1 MVTDNANN
9 SAKVFNVYGR
19 QSQAIDETS
28 VEVLIFLMPTIS
40 TKKETFGG
48 VVLQSS
54 LFFYPDSWNSFYWI
68 ISYIFNRN
76 TSFKEATYYSL
87 VFGPFL
93 FPIATPIWQIVHA
106 FKGTQYSK
114 SMVFK
119 SLEAFL
125 ESAPQLLLQLTIL
138 IIKWSHISNHI
149 AQLFHCHDLPVFSCY
164 NYSTIKDLEHK
175 NGGCAFRRECEI
187 DSKFNVNYCVEVT
200 SPINKLMWIIN
211 RVEKR
216 GTVKSKRTR
225 REAAQSGVVTNSLRL
240 GMSMQFTDASDKET
254 AEAYEEGLA
263 QLTDNARH
271 VIMHLTELAHDYS
284 RDRKERVIVAVI
296 ERHIRKV
303 KTGHK
308 LPALYLMDSIV
319 KNHQT
324 PYRDLFQQNIV
335 STFASVF
342 ITAPEKTKK
351 VKTMDPAWPI
361 VNTPPA
367 SSSTKVHTT
376 SPQPNIHVNPAVF
389 NRPRDDNASIFERS
403 STQGKRTFRITEKKK
418 LELELEVTR
427 KEVEERQSKKTGD
440 ERSCSSQRRD
450 PRIRE
455 KKTESN
461 SKRNDIVANGT
472 HDCKDSDSTAT
483 LSSPSNRYIKD
494 SKSSHKSKSSSFSPS
509 KSKAKSSL
517 SHDRSRKS
525 KDSLSSRNKKNSSS
539 SSSSK
544 KQSSSSSKMNK
555 SSPPPS
561 PKKKGTRTFE
571 FSISP
576 TIRALDQ
583 QSRVKELG
591 RIPKKITKRADDS
604 PQPPPVDVFPEEESH
619 VEFNQGR
626 FSKQSTIKRRG
637 ANIKDDEST
646 PPEKKKKDM
655 PIDLFGDEL
664 KNDVHSQLLV
674 DIQNDPLP
682 SPSTTGWAKFKETN
696 PDEFHTPIRN
706 GRRHGS
712 NDRFNIGND
721 FRGGRGGFG
730 HRRSRSDRR
739 HLGGNSTNGNDA
751 FGPFDHNQPTT
762 NSIFNNNMIEMVLQN
777 MQNPEHVRNEVI
789 PTIVKQARENLQSGC
804 MNNTQF
810 SELMRQVMTLKEQA
824 MMIQAERRSN
834 DPPFQ
839 GHKPQNVSQ
848 PPNFQ
853 QPMPF
858 FNQQIFNG
866 DQPQQQSRPP
876 FRPHVR
882 DLPQAN
888 PEDLEFI
895 KNDPVKTIP
904 IDGESREIRQYD
916 EVCTVVMGDCEL
928 KELSFQPGTRR
939 VIIDDKVIV
948 SCELD
953 VKHYTNV
960 MIDGVEHR
968 IKIGAPTRE
977 LWIDGQWYECYF
989 DNKVNVLV
997 GMTYHSFF
1005 LEGPAP
1011 TVKIGERRADLCP
1024 GKVNL
1029 IVDGDFSIMTSIFLD
1044 SKPQKFDIDGKPH
1057 VIRFVEGLKTV
1068 LINGHPYRTEFGGM
1082 PMRSPTQRITNQT
1095 SSPKEIEKEDNSN
1108 VVPPFLTESE
1118 NSNGAS
1124 LENVDE
1130 SLGSDGENKI
1140 DNYKSEKLMQET
1152 NETEPLEEPKDEAVD
1167 VHNLWKQLLGAGLVS
1182 TGSDINEGLKAK
1194 KSIPGLDSSIP
1205 QEDEIDKENLNPKE
1219 DSSSIIKQKEPPTT
1233 DVKMSEIK
1241 PIILKSHNSTLKER
1255 QQGIVNQLYD
1265 PSALQCKNCGMR
1277 YSPMDMISY
1286 SQHLDWHFRMKRRE
1300 KDNAKKAQSRRW
1312 YFERMDWIVS
1322 DEIEEED
1329 KENTNTEPSVAE
1341 KVIPTVPASQVKEEN
1356 TCPICKEEFEQF
1368 YKDDTDEDGKWL
1380 LYNAIQQEDR
1390 VFHPQCYQDFTED
1403 RNLNSS
1409 TLSHEDSVNQS
1420 NFEDS
1425 TVSEEGKVIHPMD
1438 VGNSGT
1444 LNLNV
1449 KLEKEEI
1456 KEENVD
1462 NELLE
1467 SKEDIKIKSEPE
1479 DVVVKEEVEEDVSK
1493 SESVTVKSEHSDDEA
1508 SSPDDLNDEET
1519 LDGMVDE
1526 SPAILSAPKTIRVNL
1541 TTPIPGSGSSSPKQT
1556 ETDNTFVENGKG
1568 DHTEEV
1574 SKKKLTKKMNLI
1586 LKRLFK
1592 NLKKQTNKKILN
1604 GELSGLCSIIQN
1616 HRRHSRVTLR
1626 WFFSSTL
1633 LFTNKYNI

>member
-1 MVTDNANN
+1 
-9 SAKVFNVYGR
+9 
-19 QSQAIDETS
+19 
-28 VEVLIFLMPTIS
+28 
-40 TKKETFGG
+40 
-48 VVLQSS
+48 
-54 LFFYPDSWNSFYWI
+54 
-68 ISYIFNRN
+68 
-76 TSFKEATYYSL
+76 
-87 VFGPFL
+87 
-93 FPIATPIWQIVHA
+93 
-106 FKGTQYSK
+106 
-114 SMVFK
+114 
-119 SLEAFL
+119 
-125 ESAPQLLLQLTIL
+125 
-138 IIKWSHISNHI
+138 
-149 AQLFHCHDLPVFSCY
+149 
-164 NYSTIKDLEHK
+164 
-175 NGGCAFRRECEI
+175 
-187 DSKFNVNYCVEVT
+187 
-200 SPINKLMWIIN
+200 
-211 RVEKR
+211 
-216 GTVKSKRTR
+216 
-225 REAAQSGVVTNSLRL
+225 
-240 GMSMQFTDASDKET
+240 MSMQFTDASDKET

-342 ITAPEKTKK
+342 ITAPEKVRSLMYRLRNTWNDIFTPTKMFQLDKK

-389 NRPRDDNASIFERS
+389 NRPRDDNASIFEEVQR
-403 STQGKRTFRITEKKK
+403 KERELLELRKKK

-427 KEVEERQSKKTGD
+427 KEVEERQSKVEREPSKSTQRSSKKTGD

-455 KKTESN
+455 KTESN

-561 PKKKGTRTFE
+561 PKKREREPSSSPSPPPSEHSVEQSNDTPCSSSMA
-571 FSISP
+571 SIQ
-576 TIRALDQ
+576 DQ

-706 GRRHGS
+706 GRRHGP

-1082 PMRSPTQRITNQT
+1082 PMVIFVEGIKHFVRLTVLPRGIIPGQAQIKNMPMGLGISNVSSFNRSEDEIRSPTQRITNQT

-1130 SLGSDGENKI
+1130 VGSSSAFDKLLTLFPKSLGSDGENKI

-1574 SKKKLTKKMNLI
+1574 SKKADEENEFDSEAIIQKFEKTNEQEDSKLGLKGKKLI
-1586 LKRLFK
+1586 IIPPQ
-1592 NLKKQTNKKILN
+1592 KKD
-1604 GELSGLCSIIQN
+1604 GELSGLCSIM
-1616 HRRHSRVTLR
+1616 
-1626 WFFSSTL
+1626 
-1633 LFTNKYNI
+1633 